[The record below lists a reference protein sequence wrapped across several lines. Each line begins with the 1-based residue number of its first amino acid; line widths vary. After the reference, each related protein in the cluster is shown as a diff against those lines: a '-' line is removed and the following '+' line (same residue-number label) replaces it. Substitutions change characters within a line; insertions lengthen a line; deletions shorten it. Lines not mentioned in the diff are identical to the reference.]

1 MATRPR
7 VIIVDDHPGVIKAL
21 SRALSPECDVVG
33 ALADGHDVA
42 QTAARLQPVVII
54 VDLNLPNVSG
64 IDVCRQIARSNLRA
78 KTIVI
83 SAMTDDAVKT
93 EALAAGASGFF
104 AKSATDDLMLAI
116 HGTWTETQGG

>member
-7 VIIVDDHPGVIKAL
+7 LIIVDDHPGVIKAL

-33 ALADGHDVA
+33 ALAHGDEAVDA
-42 QTAARLQPVVII
+42 AARLQPVVVI

-64 IDVCRQIARSNLRA
+64 IEVCRQIAGRHLRA

-83 SAMTDDAVKT
+83 SAMADDTVKA
-93 EALAAGASGFF
+93 EAIAAGASGFF
-104 AKSATDDLMLAI
+104 AKSASGELLLAI
-116 HGTWTETQGG
+116 HGTWTEIQGG